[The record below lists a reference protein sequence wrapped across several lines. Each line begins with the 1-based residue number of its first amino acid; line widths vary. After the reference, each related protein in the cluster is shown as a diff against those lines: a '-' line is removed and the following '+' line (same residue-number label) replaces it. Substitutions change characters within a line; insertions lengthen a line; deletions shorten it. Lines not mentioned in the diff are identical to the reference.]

1 MTKGRMLLTAI
12 MLHTGVTL
20 AAAPDTRDQCATQS
34 RELLSRLQ
42 AQVVGTLDAQQLA
55 AANEIVLD
63 VCRQREAQL
72 QAEMD
77 AEVEQAVRETRREEQ
92 EKSAGLFTDAEDKQ
106 GNSRLKRRG
115 TH

>member
-1 MTKGRMLLTAI
+1 MTTARLVLAAI
-12 MLHTGVTL
+12 MLCPGVAL
-20 AAAPDTRDQCATQS
+20 AAAPDTRDQCASQS
-34 RELLSRLQ
+34 HELLSRLQ

-72 QAEMD
+72 QAEVD
-77 AEVEQAVRETRREEQ
+77 AEVEQAVQQTRREEQ
-92 EKSAGLFTDAEDKQ
+92 EKSPGLFTDAEDKQ